1 MNSGVS
7 IVATIIYVAL
17 NIFVVVMWA
26 RFVLDLVAMLA
37 RQWRPRGFVLV
48 LAELVY
54 TITDPP
60 VKAVRRVVPP
70 LRAGGIVID
79 FSWSIVLIAA
89 IILGAIVSG
98 FR

>member
-1 MNSGVS
+1 MNAGVS
-7 IVATIIYVAL
+7 IVATILSFAL
-17 NIFVVVMWA
+17 NLFVLIMWA

-37 RQWRPRGFVLV
+37 REWRPRGPLLV
-48 LAELVY
+48 VAELVY

>member
-1 MNSGVS
+1 MNAGVS
-7 IVATIIYVAL
+7 IVATILSIAL
-17 NIFVVVMWA
+17 NLFVVIMWA

-37 RQWRPRGFVLV
+37 REWRPRGPL
-48 LAELVY
+48 LIAAELVY

>member
-1 MNSGVS
+1 VNSGVS
-7 IVATIIYVAL
+7 VVATILYVAL

-60 VKAVRRVVPP
+60 VKAVRRVVPT
-70 LRAGGIVID
+70 LRAGGVAID
-79 FSWSIVLIAA
+79 FSWSIVLIVA
-89 IILGAIVSG
+89 IILSYIVAG
-98 FR
+98 FI

>member
-1 MNSGVS
+1 MTGVS
-7 IVATIIYVAL
+7 IIATILYVAL

-48 LAELVY
+48 LAELAY

-60 VKAVRRVVPP
+60 VKAVRRIVPP
-70 LRAGGIVID
+70 LRAGGVVID

-89 IILGAIVSG
+89 IILSYIVVR
-98 FR
+98 FI

>member
-1 MNSGVS
+1 VTGVS
-7 IVATIIYVAL
+7 IVATILYVAL

-48 LAELVY
+48 LAELAY

-60 VKAVRRVVPP
+60 VKAVRRIVPP

-89 IILGAIVSG
+89 IILSYIVAG
-98 FR
+98 FIN

>member
-1 MNSGVS
+1 MNAGVS
-7 IVATIIYVAL
+7 IVATILTIAL
-17 NIFVVVMWA
+17 NLFVLIMWA

-37 RQWRPRGFVLV
+37 REWRPRGPLLIV
-48 LAELVY
+48 AELVY

>member
-1 MNSGVS
+1 MTGVS
-7 IVATIIYVAL
+7 IVATILYVAL

-60 VKAVRRVVPP
+60 VKAVRRVVPT
-70 LRAGGIVID
+70 LRAGGVAID
-79 FSWSIVLIAA
+79 FSWSIVLIVA
-89 IILGAIVSG
+89 IILSYIVAG
-98 FR
+98 FI

>member
-60 VKAVRRVVPP
+60 VKAVRRIVPT
-70 LRAGGIVID
+70 LRAGGVAID
-79 FSWSIVLIAA
+79 FSWSIVLIVA
-89 IILGAIVSG
+89 IILSYIVAG
-98 FR
+98 FI

>member
-1 MNSGVS
+1 MTGVS
-7 IVATIIYVAL
+7 VIATIVYVAL

-48 LAELVY
+48 LAELAY

-60 VKAVRRVVPP
+60 VKAVRRIVPP

-79 FSWSIVLIAA
+79 FSWSIVLIAT
-89 IILGAIVSG
+89 IILSYIVAG
-98 FR
+98 FI

>member
-1 MNSGVS
+1 MTGVS
-7 IVATIIYVAL
+7 IIATILYVAL

-60 VKAVRRVVPP
+60 VKAVRRIVPP
-70 LRAGGIVID
+70 LRAGGVVID

-89 IILGAIVSG
+89 IILSYIAAG
-98 FR
+98 FI

>member
-1 MNSGVS
+1 MNAGVS
-7 IVATIIYVAL
+7 IVATIIVIAL
-17 NIFVVVMWA
+17 NLFVLVMWA

-37 RQWRPRGFVLV
+37 REWRPRGPLLIV
-48 LAELVY
+48 AELVY

-89 IILGAIVSG
+89 IILSAIVSG

>member
-1 MNSGVS
+1 VNSGVS
-7 IVATIIYVAL
+7 VVATILYVAL

-60 VKAVRRVVPP
+60 VKAVRRVVPS
-70 LRAGGIVID
+70 LRAGGVAID
-79 FSWSIVLIAA
+79 FSWSIVLIVA
-89 IILGAIVSG
+89 IILSYIVAG
-98 FR
+98 FI

>member
-1 MNSGVS
+1 VTGVS
-7 IVATIIYVAL
+7 VIATILYVAL

-37 RQWRPRGFVLV
+37 RGWRPRGFVLI
-48 LAELVY
+48 LAELAY

-60 VKAVRRVVPP
+60 VKAVRKIVPP
-70 LRAGGIVID
+70 LRAGGVQID

-89 IILGAIVSG
+89 IILGYIVAG
-98 FR
+98 FIN

>member
-1 MNSGVS
+1 VTGISV
-7 IVATIIYVAL
+7 IATILYVAL

-48 LAELVY
+48 LAELAY

-60 VKAVRRVVPP
+60 VKAVRRIVPP

-79 FSWSIVLIAA
+79 FSWSIVLIAT
-89 IILGAIVSG
+89 IILSYIVAG
-98 FR
+98 FIN

>member
-1 MNSGVS
+1 VNSGVS
-7 IVATIIYVAL
+7 IVATIVYVAL

-60 VKAVRRVVPP
+60 VKAVRRIVPT
-70 LRAGGIVID
+70 LRAGGVAID
-79 FSWSIVLIAA
+79 FSWSIVLIVA
-89 IILGAIVSG
+89 IILSYIVAG
-98 FR
+98 FI

>member
-1 MNSGVS
+1 MTGVS
-7 IVATIIYVAL
+7 IIATIVYVAL

-60 VKAVRRVVPP
+60 VKAVRRIVPP
-70 LRAGGIVID
+70 LRAGGVVID

-89 IILGAIVSG
+89 IILSYIAVG
-98 FR
+98 FMN

>member
-1 MNSGVS
+1 VTGVS
-7 IVATIIYVAL
+7 VIATIISVAL

-37 RQWRPRGFVLV
+37 REWRPRGFVLI
-48 LAELVY
+48 LAELAY

-60 VKAVRRVVPP
+60 VKAVRRIVPP
-70 LRAGGIVID
+70 LRAGGIQID

-89 IILGAIVSG
+89 IILIYVVAG
-98 FR
+98 FIN

>member
-1 MNSGVS
+1 MTGVS
-7 IVATIIYVAL
+7 VIATILYVAL

-48 LAELVY
+48 LAELAY

-60 VKAVRRVVPP
+60 VKAVRRIVPP
-70 LRAGGIVID
+70 LRAGGVVID

-89 IILGAIVSG
+89 IILSYIVAG
-98 FR
+98 FIN

>member
-1 MNSGVS
+1 MNTGVS
-7 IVATIIYVAL
+7 IVATILAIAL
-17 NIFVVVMWA
+17 NLFVLIMWA

-37 RQWRPRGFVLV
+37 REWRPRGPLLIV
-48 LAELVY
+48 AELVY

>member
-1 MNSGVS
+1 MTGVS
-7 IVATIIYVAL
+7 IVATILYVAL

-37 RQWRPRGFVLV
+37 REWRPRGFVLIV
-48 LAELVY
+48 AELAY

-60 VKAVRRVVPP
+60 VKAVRKIVPP
-70 LRAGGIVID
+70 LRAGGIQID

-89 IILGAIVSG
+89 IILSYIVAG
-98 FR
+98 FIN

>member
-1 MNSGVS
+1 MTGVS
-7 IVATIIYVAL
+7 IIATIIYVAL

-26 RFVLDLVAMLA
+26 RFILDLVAMLA
-37 RQWRPRGFVLV
+37 RQWRPKGFVLV
-48 LAELVY
+48 LAELAY

-70 LRAGGIVID
+70 LRAGGVVID

-89 IILGAIVSG
+89 IILSYIVAG
-98 FR
+98 FI

>member
-1 MNSGVS
+1 VNSGVS

-60 VKAVRRVVPP
+60 VKAVRRIVPT
-70 LRAGGIVID
+70 LRAGGVAID
-79 FSWSIVLIAA
+79 FSWSIVLIVA
-89 IILGAIVSG
+89 IILSYIVAG
-98 FR
+98 FI